1 MRGLDYYTRTV
12 FEFVNEGL
20 EAAQAS
26 ICAGGRYDYLIEEL
40 GGDPTPGIG
49 WAAGVERMAASST
62 ADLEIAGVD
71 LFVVFEDRSRRREI
85 LPWLMFLR
93 ERGLRADTDYASRS
107 VKGQLTQAKR
117 LGARGT
123 LVVDG
128 SGQVLRRPG
137 QEDVAVESPDE
148 IMELLA

>member
-1 MRGLDYYTRTV
+1 V

-62 ADLEIAGVD
+62 ADLDVPGID
-71 LFVVFEDRSRRREI
+71 LFVAFEDRSRRREI
-85 LPWLMFLR
+85 LPWLALVR
-93 ERGLRADTDYASRS
+93 EQGLRADTEYASRS
-107 VKGQLTQAKR
+107 LKGQLTQAKR

-123 LVVDG
+123 LVVG
-128 SGQVLRRPG
+128 RSGQVLRRSG
-137 QEDVAVESPDE
+137 QEDVPVESPDE
-148 IMELLA
+148 ILELLA

>member
-1 MRGLDYYTRTV
+1 
-12 FEFVNEGL
+12 
-20 EAAQAS
+20 
-26 ICAGGRYDYLIEEL
+26 
-40 GGDPTPGIG
+40 
-49 WAAGVERMAASST
+49 MAASST
-62 ADLEIAGVD
+62 ADPEIAGVD
-71 LFVVFEDRSRRREI
+71 LFVAFEDRSRRREI

-123 LVVDG
+123 LVVDE

>member
-1 MRGLDYYTRTV
+1 V

-49 WAAGVERMAASST
+49 WAAGVERMASSST
-62 ADLEIAGVD
+62 ADPEVAAVD
-71 LFVVFEDRSRRREI
+71 LFIAFEERARRREI
-85 LPWLMFLR
+85 LPWLMLLR

-107 VKGQLTQAKR
+107 LKGQLTQAKR

-123 LVVDG
+123 LVVDA

-137 QEDVAVESPDE
+137 REDVPVESPDE
-148 IMELLA
+148 IPELLA